1 MNILEKTKTPAQ
13 AIFTYEP
20 KRGGVFCDE
29 YKVAPWPNLI
39 FRRQALLDL
48 LEQITLHTATPK
60 YLEFGYG
67 TGVFLYE
74 FYQRGYDVTGY
85 DLNDNAPAD
94 DIFNADKHRVNII
107 KSLDEIQK
115 DSYDVIGAY
124 EVLEHIEDDAAMLG
138 QWSAYLK
145 KGGYALFTVPA
156 RMKYWCAVDEH
167 AGHVRRYE
175 KQELY
180 DLLTGN
186 GFEVLSLVNAG
197 YPFNNL
203 ISLVSN
209 VVIHKKYAEEKQQM
223 DLQSRTVN
231 SGFERS
237 REFKLK
243 KFVPFG
249 IMQRLTSVSRS
260 FYNGDS
266 GRVYAVVAKKL

>member
-1 MNILEKTKTPAQ
+1 LEKKKAPAQ
-13 AIFTYEP
+13 MIFTYEP

-48 LEQITLHTATPK
+48 LKMVTPTHTTTVPR

-74 FYQRGYDVTGY
+74 FYERGYDVTGY

-94 DIFNADKHRVNII
+94 SIFNADRSRVNII

-115 DSYDVIGAY
+115 ESFDVIGAY
-124 EVLEHIEDDAAMLG
+124 EVLEHIEDDADMLK

-156 RMKYWCAVDEH
+156 RMKYWGAVDEQ

-175 KQELY
+175 RRELH
-180 DLLTGN
+180 DLLTNN
-186 GFEVLSLVNAG
+186 GLSVLSIANAG
-197 YPFNNL
+197 YPFSNF

-209 VVIHKKYAEEKQQM
+209 IIVHKKYVEDKQEM
-223 DLQSRTVN
+223 DLQLRTIN

-243 KFVPFG
+243 KFVPFR
-249 IMQRLTSVSRS
+249 IMQSLTSISRL
-260 FYNGDS
+260 FYNGDA
-266 GRVYAVVAKKL
+266 GRVYAVAAKKM